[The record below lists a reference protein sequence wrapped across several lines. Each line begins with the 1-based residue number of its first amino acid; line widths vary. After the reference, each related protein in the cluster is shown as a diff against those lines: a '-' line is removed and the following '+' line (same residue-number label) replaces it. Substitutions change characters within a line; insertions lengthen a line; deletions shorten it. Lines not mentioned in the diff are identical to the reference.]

1 MNFDLR
7 RRSSRGPDGPH
18 PAPESI
24 CSSPGLAGPLARH
37 PRTRRSASGKTIRR
51 ALAWNWIGI
60 LAAGLWVIGCS
71 KQSATEQPEATM
83 DELNRAA
90 RAWGMINPAPL
101 VHVSDLTNFPTLHG
115 KRLPT
120 PEAGKKLAIDPRT
133 RQVIIVDDR

>member
-1 MNFDLR
+1 
-7 RRSSRGPDGPH
+7 
-18 PAPESI
+18 
-24 CSSPGLAGPLARH
+24 
-37 PRTRRSASGKTIRR
+37 
-51 ALAWNWIGI
+51 
-60 LAAGLWVIGCS
+60 
-71 KQSATEQPEATM
+71 M